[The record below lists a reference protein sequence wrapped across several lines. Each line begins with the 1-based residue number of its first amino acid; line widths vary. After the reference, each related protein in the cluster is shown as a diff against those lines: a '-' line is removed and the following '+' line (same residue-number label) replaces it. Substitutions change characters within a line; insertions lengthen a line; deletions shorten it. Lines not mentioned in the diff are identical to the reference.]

1 MKDRLDFCKMVQQ
14 LDEKPEDEEALRK
27 EINKKVLIIL
37 KNPVKHCKQTMEEFR
52 LCLNSISDKRNT

>member
-1 MKDRLDFCKMVQQ
+1 MVQQ